1 MSRITENEAR
11 ALLAST
17 GSQAAS
23 PERYSAIRC
32 AGGWAFAWA
41 DTSRPIPMGVRG
53 IVVTD
58 EGRIGRARIGETAE
72 QSLRRLKG

>member
-23 PERYSAIRC
+23 PERYSAIR

-72 QSLRRLKG
+72 QALRRLKG